1 MRPEIDCTSW
11 KLLAESAN
19 PEITRQPIA
28 LLRVYNVGRQ
38 SIESF
43 GAPNEDTPFG
53 FVVRVL
59 LIFVMLDHPAII
71 RIISKIAAPPV
82 RRSHSH
88 SPAHFLTG
96 HFAGRAQYGRD
107 LKDIFRTV
115 PQVRIPLGPPAS
127 H

>member
-1 MRPEIDCTSW
+1 MVCVRPEIDCTSW
-11 KLLAESAN
+11 KLLAESAS

-82 RRSHSH
+82 RLHS
-88 SPAHFLTG
+88 
-96 HFAGRAQYGRD
+96 
-107 LKDIFRTV
+107 
-115 PQVRIPLGPPAS
+115 RIL
-127 H
+127 